1 VKRYIFFIFFIIS
14 FAAAAQQY
22 AFELWHEGKVVLETS
37 DTIKG
42 LLKYDIQNDF
52 LQVKKQN
59 KLESFTARKVLAFEI
74 FDASVKRYR
83 QFYSLPYSQN
93 NTYKTPVFFELLCE
107 GKLTVLA
114 REKLE
119 YRTVS
124 SPFYYYGTYS
134 TLVLVN
140 QFYLLKP
147 NGLIEDFVGRK
158 SDWLAAMENREAEV
172 REYAKVNRLDFD
184 DKYELVRIV
193 DYYNSL
199 FVKK

>member
-93 NTYKTPVFFELLCE
+93 NTYKTPV
-107 GKLTVLA
+107 LT

-124 SPFYYYGTYS
+124 SPFFYYGTYS

-140 QFYLLKP
+140 QYYLLKP

-199 FVKK
+199 FVTK